1 MAFFR
6 RNPSTPRP
14 SDPLSASESRTADP
28 MIASQTP
35 RPRRG
40 SRGPLAVGMALS
52 LLLGFGLARGLHA
65 TDDLR
70 SQLDLF
76 SQILYLVQNNYVEA
90 PDNQKIMKGAI
101 DGMLRSLDPHT
112 VYLPP
117 ERADRMDEDFHGE
130 YSGIGIQF
138 DLRDDKI
145 VVISPLEGTPAYRLG
160 IRAGDR
166 ITQVDGKPLPK
177 GLTNE
182 GVFKLL
188 KGPSG
193 TQVQVTLEREGQPD
207 PLTFNIERA
216 KIPIES
222 IPYAYMI
229 RPGVGYV
236 RIVRFAQTTGQE
248 LETALAKLHQQG
260 MKQLLVDLRSNG
272 GGLLAEAV
280 DVLDQ
285 IVPPGK
291 LLVYTRG
298 RIPSANADY
307 RSDERPRITNDV
319 PVVVLID
326 HGSASASE
334 IVSGA
339 IQDLDRGIVAGTN
352 SFGKGLVQ
360 NQFRLNDGSK
370 LLLTIAH
377 YYTPSGRL
385 IQRDYSKF
393 SDQKDYVE
401 EAFKDDVPSDSVLAT
416 RPRFKTAAGRSVYG
430 GGGIYP
436 DVTLKDA
443 ANLTRPEIDMLNKRV
458 FFLFAT
464 HYLAK
469 RPGQKWSADSF
480 EKSFALTDADW
491 ADLRKGMEK
500 EKVAATDS
508 VWKAE
513 RDFMHRQVRAELA
526 SASLGQLGRYRI
538 LVEDDTQL
546 QAALDLFPR
555 ASRLLSQSTVEVLPK
570 ATRP

>member
-6 RNPSTPRP
+6 RTPSGP
-14 SDPLSASESRTADP
+14 SDPSSSR
-28 MIASQTP
+28 
-35 RPRRG
+35 RRG
-40 SRGPLAVGMALS
+40 SFGPLGVGMALS

-76 SQILYLVQNNYVEA
+76 SQILYLVQNNYVEP
-90 PDNQKIMKGAI
+90 PDNEKLIKGAI
-101 DGMLRSLDPHT
+101 DGMLKSLDPHT

-117 ERADRMDEDFHGE
+117 QRAERMDEEFHGE

-138 DLRDDKI
+138 ELRDNKI
-145 VVISPLEGTPAYRLG
+145 VVISPLEGTPAFRLG
-160 IRAGDR
+160 IHAGDR
-166 ITQVDGKPLPK
+166 IVAVDGKALAK
-177 GLTNE
+177 GITNDD
-182 GVFKLL
+182 VFKLL
-188 KGPSG
+188 RGPNGS
-193 TQVQVTLEREGQPD
+193 TVQVSIEREGQGD
-207 PLTFNIERA
+207 PIVFNIERA

-222 IPYAYMI
+222 VPYAFMV

-248 LETALAKLHQQG
+248 LEMALNKLHDQG
-260 MKQLLVDLRSNG
+260 MKSLLIDLRSNG

-285 IVPPGK
+285 LVPPGK

-307 RSDERPRITNDV
+307 RSDERPRIDTNV

-326 HGSASASE
+326 HGSASAAE

-360 NQFRLNDGSK
+360 NQFRLSDGSK

-393 SDQKDYVE
+393 TDQRDYVE
-401 EAFKDDVPSDSVLAT
+401 DAFKDDVPSDSVLAT
-416 RPRFKTAAGRSVYG
+416 RPKFKTSGGRQVYG

-436 DVTLKDA
+436 DVLIKDPP
-443 ANLTRPEIDMLNKRV
+443 NLTRPEIAMINNRV
-458 FFLFAT
+458 FFTWAT
-464 HYLAK
+464 HYVSQHPDK
-469 RPGQKWSADSF
+469 KWTTQALD
-480 EKSFALTDADW
+480 KSFVLSDGEWTE
-491 ADLRKGMEK
+491 LRKTMEK
-500 EKVAATDS
+500 EKTSVTDS
-508 VWKAE
+508 VWTAE
-513 RDFMHRQVRAELA
+513 RPFMLRQVRAELA
-526 SASLGQLGRYRI
+526 SATLGALDRYRI
-538 LVEDDTQL
+538 LVEDDSQL
-546 QAALDLFPR
+546 QSALDLFPR
-555 ASRLLSQSTVEVLPK
+555 ASKLLAQSPSDNSK
-570 ATRP
+570 RPAQR